1 MHINKFR
8 ISASATGQVKM
19 LAQRA
24 GLTPN
29 LICRMAMVTSFEAG
43 PVSGSPE
50 ESDEGQEFNAYTL
63 FGDYQPIFIDM
74 LRFVELRSGDVEFDD
89 SELLRKL
96 RQHIDRG
103 VRQLSVRIKS
113 PADAA
118 ELIAGSS

>member
-8 ISASATGQVKM
+8 ISASATGQVKV
-19 LAQRA
+19 LAHRA

-29 LICRMAMVTSFEAG
+29 LICRMAMVSSFEAG
-43 PVSGSPE
+43 PVTGSAEKSE
-50 ESDEGQEFNAYTL
+50 EGLEFNAYTL

-74 LRFVELRSGDVEFDD
+74 LRFVELRSGNVRCDD

-96 RQHIDRG
+96 SQHIDRG